1 MPNRSA
7 PKKSMRP
14 RSRSDSEGMSPK
26 VLEDSTK
33 SPNSLNMDEKAARAK
48 KIDRA
53 QLSAGRRKTL
63 ELMDSRLPG
72 ASKEKNEEKQGLL
85 DLLDMLDGKKNG
97 GMVKKGYMGGGVVR
111 VGDVRDNPNRG
122 KTY

>member
-1 MPNRSA
+1 
-7 PKKSMRP
+7 MRP
-14 RSRSDSEGMSPK
+14 RSRNDNKGMSPK
-26 VLEDSTK
+26 KLEGSTK
-33 SPNSLNMDEKAARAK
+33 SPDGLNMDEKAARAK

-85 DLLDMLDGKKNG
+85 DLLDMMNEP
-97 GMVKKGYMGGGVVR
+97 VKKAKGGKMKTVKKMASGGNVCRGMGAATRGGNFVK
-111 VGDVRDNPNRG
+111 G
-122 KTY
+122 